1 MLASIPSPSSGS
13 LHLGPLTLNAYGA
26 MIALGVIVAV
36 WVGGRRLEA
45 RNAGTRDDMSAIAM
59 WGVPAGVIGAR
70 IYHVVT
76 DWDRF
81 SGDLGATIQIWKG
94 GLGIWGGIF
103 LGTIVGVA
111 VARRRG
117 LSASSVLTA
126 VAPGLAFAQAIGR
139 WGNWFNQELFGRA
152 TSLPWAL
159 SVSDDTA
166 VRAGFEP
173 GTTFH
178 PTFLYESL
186 LCAALG
192 FGLIALDRRV
202 PMKPGRLFAFYV
214 AGYTAF
220 RFFIEGLRIDPAH
233 YAGGLRLNQWVSLV
247 VFACA
252 AVVIV
257 AMKGVPATNEQAA
270 PEQAE

>member
-1 MLASIPSPSSGS
+1 MLTSIPSPSSGS

-36 WVGGRRLEA
+36 SVGGRRLEA

-70 IYHVVT
+70 IYHVIT

-81 SGDLGATIQIWKG
+81 SGDIGATIQIWKG

-111 VARRRG
+111 VARHRG
-117 LSASSVLTA
+117 LSPSAVLTA

-159 SVSDDTA
+159 RVSDDTA
-166 VRAGFEP
+166 VRAGFEA

-252 AVVIV
+252 TVVIV
-257 AMKGVPATNEQAA
+257 AMRGVPATNEQVP
-270 PEQAE
+270 PEPAE

>member
-36 WVGGRRLEA
+36 SVGGRRLEA

-70 IYHVVT
+70 IYHVIT

-81 SGDLGATIQIWKG
+81 SGDIGATIQIWKG

-117 LSASSVLTA
+117 LSPSAVLTA

-159 SVSDDTA
+159 RVSDDTA
-166 VRAGFEP
+166 VRAGFEA

-252 AVVIV
+252 TVVIV
-257 AMKGVPATNEQAA
+257 AMRGVPATNEQV
-270 PEQAE
+270 PPGPAE